1 VDVAEGGNK
10 IKSALRDGF
19 VPAQD
24 DKPDDKEDYESS
36 SGGGKH
42 GLQQRCWSFPKNEQ
56 REPVGKPES
65 AIKQ

>member
-1 VDVAEGGNK
+1 MAEGDGK
-10 IKSALRDGF
+10 FKSALCDWF
-19 VPAQD
+19 VPTQD
-24 DKPDDKEDYESS
+24 DKPDDKEDCESN

-42 GLQQRCWSFPKNEQ
+42 GLQQRRWSFPKNEQ